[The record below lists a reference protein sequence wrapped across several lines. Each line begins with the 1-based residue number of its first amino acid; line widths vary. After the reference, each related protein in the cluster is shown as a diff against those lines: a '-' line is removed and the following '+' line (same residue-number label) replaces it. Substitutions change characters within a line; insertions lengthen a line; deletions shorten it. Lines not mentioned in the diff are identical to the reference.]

1 MKLVERLE
9 KINVFKSSSQF
20 KESFLDSLNQS
31 EGKDY
36 SLPLMV
42 TIIVVASIFVFSSSM
57 LYKNNLTKQTINES
71 IGSVNNNINYSAD
84 EDFPIDSRKTQI
96 INNVPVNEDSF

>member
-1 MKLVERLE
+1 
-9 KINVFKSSSQF
+9 
-20 KESFLDSLNQS
+20 
-31 EGKDY
+31 
-36 SLPLMV
+36 
-42 TIIVVASIFVFSSSM
+42 M